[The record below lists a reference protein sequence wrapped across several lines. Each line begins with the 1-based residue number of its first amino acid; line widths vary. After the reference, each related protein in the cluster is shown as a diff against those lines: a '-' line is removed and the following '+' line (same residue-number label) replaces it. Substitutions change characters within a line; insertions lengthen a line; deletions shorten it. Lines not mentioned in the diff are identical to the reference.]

1 MSSTIFPLATLS
13 VTISESG
20 ITAPSYE
27 DILNS
32 YLASLRQI
40 YGSDIY
46 LEPDSQDLQLAAVW
60 AAAKHDDNQAII
72 AIYNGFL
79 PSAAQGAFLSALV
92 KINGLAR
99 KISSNSIATLTIV
112 GQAGTQIVNGVAQD
126 VNGNLWSLPPL
137 VTIPAAGGIDAVA
150 TAQEEGDIAAPAGTI
165 NIISTPILGWQ
176 SVTNAA
182 DAEPGNAIETD
193 AELRTRQ
200 TQSTSLPAQ
209 TPLQSIQA
217 AVANLDGVRRS
228 AIYENS
234 SSVVDANGI
243 PAHSIAVVVDG
254 GDPTAIASV
263 IELKK
268 APGTGTFGTTSIVV
282 IDPSGLS
289 LAINFFS
296 LVSVPV
302 YVIVTIRPMPGYVDL
317 SDDIALAIV
326 NFINSIPIG
335 DSVFYN
341 WLFAPAS
348 LNGNLTYRVLDIQT
362 DFNPAPTA
370 RADLFIAFNQ
380 AASSSIV
387 NIVVQVG

>member
-1 MSSTIFPLATLS
+1 MSSPTFPLTTLS

-40 YGSDIY
+40 YGFDIY

-60 AAAKHDDNQAII
+60 TLAQHDSNQALIS
-72 AIYNGFL
+72 IYNGFL
-79 PSAAQGAFLSALV
+79 PSASQGAFLSALV

-99 KISSNSIATLTIV
+99 KISSNSIATLTLI

-126 VNGNLWSLPPL
+126 ANGNLWNLPPL

-150 TAQEEGDIAAPAGTI
+150 TAQSTGNIAAGAGTI

-182 DAEPGNAIETD
+182 DAEVGNAIETD
-193 AELRTRQ
+193 AQLRARQ
-200 TQSTSLPAQ
+200 AQSTSLPAQ
-209 TPLQSIQA
+209 TTLQSIQA
-217 AVANLDGVRRS
+217 AVANLAGVRRS

-234 SSVVDANGI
+234 SAVADGNGI
-243 PAHSIAVVVDG
+243 PSHSIAVVVDG

-282 IDPSGLS
+282 LDPSGLS

-302 YVIVTIRPMPGYVDL
+302 YVTVTIRPLAGYVDL
-317 SDDIALAIV
+317 SGDIAQAIV
-326 NFINSIPIG
+326 DFINSIPIG
-335 DSVFYN
+335 NSVFYN
-341 WLFAPAS
+341 WLFTPAS
-348 LNGNLTYRVLDIQT
+348 LNGNLSFRILDIQI
-362 DFNPAPTA
+362 DINPAPVA

-380 AASSSIV
+380 AAASSINNV
-387 NIVVQVG
+387 VVQVG